1 MANRLKESADL
12 QILRL
17 SDNQIDQGMWRGVKD
32 RDLLIFHHLRHYKSQ
47 IRMHLLTQTH
57 EVNTENDGKCAMRT
71 RFVSLFARSFDVS
84 TGIEHVGQL
93 LVRLKELDL
102 SYNLMSAE
110 GASALVPFLS
120 GTLPVSLPPPL
131 HTHTT
136 HPHPHTYSVILRNT
150 RSPFTLACIFMDV
163 CAHSCA
169 LGSEA
174 AC

>member
-1 MANRLKESADL
+1 
-12 QILRL
+12 
-17 SDNQIDQGMWRGVKD
+17 MWRVVKD

-120 GTLPVSLPPPL
+120 GEDVKLEVLNLRGNQLGDEGALLLAAALHSNKSIRTLDLSNND
-131 HTHTT
+131 
-136 HPHPHTYSVILRNT
+136 I
-150 RSPFTLACIFMDV
+150 
-163 CAHSCA
+163 
-169 LGSEA
+169 EA
-174 AC
+174 AGNVRGLGQNRRGSPRPFAPILM